1 MTVSRTVGIKELRQM
16 QNPCDI
22 ILIPIIKALKG
33 SEVFILLE
41 NNDLPKFPLTRGA
54 GQPIEQVSKC
64 IQDTYNIKSSWIEIY
79 YVGMYYHVYEDQ
91 LYLYYSTF
99 VPLDFLVSE
108 THKKMSNSYGH
119 LSSFHGEQIRQA
131 LSLSPY

>member
-1 MTVSRTVGIKELRQM
+1 MPYEVVLV
-16 QNPCDI
+16 
-22 ILIPIIKALKG
+22 PIIKALKG

-41 NNDLPKFPLTRGA
+41 NRDLPKFHLTRGA

-64 IQDTYNIKSSWIEIY
+64 IQDTYHIKSSWIEIY
-79 YVGMYYHVYEDQ
+79 YVGMYYNVNEDL

-108 THKKMSNSYGH
+108 TNKKMSNSYGH

>member
-1 MTVSRTVGIKELRQM
+1 MTALHFVGIKGFLHM
-16 QNPCDI
+16 PCEV

-33 SEVFILLE
+33 SEIFILLE
-41 NNDLPKFPLTRGA
+41 NNDLPKFPLTRGG
-54 GQPIEQVSKC
+54 GQPIEQVSKY
-64 IQDTYNIKSSWIEIY
+64 IQDTYKIKSSWVEIY
-79 YVGMYYHVYEDQ
+79 YVGMYYYVCEDQ

-108 THKKMSNSYGH
+108 TNKKMSNSYGH
-119 LSSFHGEQIRQA
+119 LSLLHSEQIRQA